1 MSGNEKITVESM
13 NLHYGKFHALKNINM
28 AIPEKEITA
37 FIGPSGCGKSTLLN
51 LIPRFY
57 DVTEGRI
64 LLDGVDIRDIS
75 QHKLRSVLGLVP
87 QKAVLFSG
95 DIASNVK
102 FAHEDISDE
111 KMKKA
116 AEIAQATEFIDSKPE
131 KYESPISQGGTNV
144 SGGQKQRLSIA
155 RAVAAEPKIFLFDDS
170 FSALDFLTEA
180 KLRATLNRNLAGKTQ
195 LIITQRVT
203 SAMHCDVI
211 FVMDGGALVDSG
223 THAQLLERCGVY
235 REIYASQTGG
245 NLNA

>member
-1 MSGNEKITVESM
+1 MRLRKRKNSGFDRTVN
-13 NLHYGKFHALKNINM
+13 NLLQIVVDFNSRRFDELIDKFCCLFLPLSLFNFACFIELFGGFCRLLRPPNHLVNNSDYGNFGEELLQGIDHMIRQSGKN
-28 AIPEKEITA
+28 
-37 FIGPSGCGKSTLLN
+37 L
-51 LIPRFY
+51 
-57 DVTEGRI
+57 
-64 LLDGVDIRDIS
+64 
-75 QHKLRSVLGLVP
+75 
-87 QKAVLFSG
+87 
-95 DIASNVK
+95 
-102 FAHEDISDE
+102 
-111 KMKKA
+111 
-116 AEIAQATEFIDSKPE
+116 
-131 KYESPISQGGTNV
+131 

-155 RAVAAEPKIFLFDDS
+155 RALLKNAPIYIFDDS

-180 KLRATLNRNLAGKTQ
+180 KLRAALNRNLAGKTQ